1 MNDYDISS
9 IFNEM
14 QEYLIASMTR
24 NLGRHENWERDEG
37 FNWEAWQALQ
47 LEALEDFKR
56 SNKKYVNKNYNTF
69 KLKLEDLLAMTNKSA
84 QSKQETQILKAIKE
98 GFSTR
103 KPTKGMSSAF
113 FRIND
118 RKLNAIFN
126 ATEKDLKKAS
136 TAMLRMANDQYRSTI
151 YKAQVF
157 ANTGTMTVDQAID
170 MATKDFLAKGIN
182 CIEYK
187 NGRRVG
193 IDTYAE
199 MAIRNANKKAYLVGE
214 GTKRDEWGIH
224 TVLVSRY
231 GACSPTCLPW
241 QGKVY
246 IDDVYSGG
254 TAEEAEKTGYPL
266 LSTAI
271 AGGLFHPNC
280 KHIIT
285 TYFEGITTVP
295 KAVDVKKTQENSDLV
310 ATQRY
315 NERQIRKYKRLEN
328 NSLDSDNQSKYKR
341 KRLEWQARNRQLI
354 KEHPEMH
361 RNYAREKVRVN
372 DQFDRFGFD
381 SSAPYSLEERKIH
394 SFGNNDNAKNMKI
407 EREAIVF
414 KNNEGVEFVYPKDYD
429 KDKQIIQPREALVI
443 FESIPK
449 KLQNT
454 VDTVEFLDCFN
465 PDDEFW
471 GKEYG
476 VKNFISFA
484 NGGFRKITFWQN
496 GDINKKKIN
505 SILKRTYC
513 HEAAHNL
520 DKKRIISNSKQWENV
535 VKLDGKGYPTEYSK
549 VTSVEDFAESVAE
562 VVTNPEKM
570 KSNFP
575 NRYKFI
581 TDLLEEE

>member
-24 NLGRHENWERDEG
+24 NLGQHEKWEQEEG
-37 FNWEAWQALQ
+37 FNWEAWQVLQ

-56 SNKKYVNKNYNTF
+56 SNKKYVNKNYNTL
-69 KLKLEDLLAMTNKSA
+69 KLKLEELLKRTIQSA
-84 QSKQETQILKAIKE
+84 TTKQEAEILKTIKN

-103 KPTKGMSSAF
+103 KPTKAISSAF

-118 RKLNAIFN
+118 RKLKAIIN

-136 TAMLRMANDQYRSTI
+136 SAMLRMADDEYRKTI
-151 YKAQVF
+151 YRAQVF
-157 ANTGTMTVDQAID
+157 ANSGTITVDQAID

-199 MAIRNANKKAYLVGE
+199 MVIRNANKKAYLVGE

-285 TYFEGITTVP
+285 TYFEGITTIP
-295 KAVDVKKTQENSDLV
+295 KAVDVKKTRENSDLV

-328 NSLDSDNQSKYKR
+328 NSLDRDNQSKYKR
-341 KRLEWQARNRQLI
+341 KRLEWQVRNRQLI
-354 KEHPEMH
+354 EKHPEMH
-361 RNYAREKVRVN
+361 RNYAREKVR
-372 DQFDRFGFD
+372 FDDTVQELAKQKEILFEDNGDLDILNSFKRSDDLPKELILSKEVQEEIDKNFDELVSRSKQTGSECLAFADINTGKILGGFSSSKSKKYSEPTKEQLKVID
-381 SSAPYSLEERKIH
+381 SAKDNTLFSLH
-394 SFGNNDNAKNMKI
+394 THPSNNPFSFSDIVTHNIVDPIGTSIVQTEDN
-407 EREAIVF
+407 F
-414 KNNEGVEFVYPKDYD
+414 QYFFSTPKGSR
-429 KDKQIIQPREALVI
+429 IR
-443 FESIPK
+443 FES
-449 KLQNT
+449 
-454 VDTVEFLDCFN
+454 
-465 PDDEFW
+465 DDEIVDF
-471 GKEYG
+471 KRAAENQ
-476 VKNFISFA
+476 V
-484 NGGFRKITFWQN
+484 
-496 GDINKKKIN
+496 INLAKDTGMAYSEAKHQ
-505 SILKRTYC
+505 ILKTLSKSMGWQYGR
-513 HEAAHNL
+513 
-520 DKKRIISNSKQWENV
+520 KKR
-535 VKLDGKGYPTEYSK
+535 
-549 VTSVEDFAESVAE
+549 
-562 VVTNPEKM
+562 
-570 KSNFP
+570 
-575 NRYKFI
+575 
-581 TDLLEEE
+581 

>member
-14 QEYLIASMTR
+14 QEYLIDSMTR
-24 NLGRHENWERDEG
+24 NLSRHENWEKDEG
-37 FNWEAWQALQ
+37 FNWEAWQVLQ

-69 KLKLEDLLAMTNKSA
+69 KLKLEELLKITNQSA
-84 QSKQETQILKAIKE
+84 QTKQEAEILKAIKK

-103 KPTKGMSSAF
+103 KPTKAVSSAF

-118 RKLNAIFN
+118 RKLKAIFN

-136 TAMLRMANDQYRSTI
+136 SAMLRMVNDEYRKTI
-151 YKAQVF
+151 YKAQIF

-170 MATKDFLAKGIN
+170 MAAKEFLEKGIN

-199 MAIRNANKKAYLVGE
+199 MVIRNANKKAYLVGE

-254 TAEEAEKTGYPL
+254 TAEEAERLGYPL
-266 LSTAI
+266 LSAAI

-280 KHIIT
+280 KHILT
-285 TYFEGITTVP
+285 TYFEGITTIP
-295 KAVDVKKTQENSDLV
+295 KAADVKKTRENSDLV
-310 ATQRY
+310 VTQRY

-328 NSLDSDNQSKYKR
+328 NSLDKDNQSKYER
-341 KRLEWQARNRQLI
+341 KRLEWQARNKQLI
-354 KEHPEMH
+354 KRHPEMH
-361 RNYAREKVRVN
+361 RNYARERVRVN
-372 DQFDRFGFD
+372 DPVDRFNFV
-381 SSAPYSLEERKIH
+381 SNAPYSLEERKHH
-394 SFGNNDNAKNMKI
+394 SFGNKNNAKNVKI
-407 EREAIVF
+407 ERKAIVF
-414 KNNEGVEFVYPKDYD
+414 KNNEGVEFIYPKDYD
-429 KDKQIIQPREALVI
+429 KDKQIIQPRDALTI

-454 VDTVEFLDCFN
+454 VNTVEFLDCLN

-471 GKEYG
+471 SKEYG
-476 VKNFISFA
+476 IKNFISFA

-513 HEAAHNL
+513 HETAHNL
-520 DKKRIISNSKQWENV
+520 DMNRIISNSKQWKEV
-535 VKLDGKGYPTEYSK
+535 IKLDGENYPTSYSK
-549 VTSVEDFAESVAE
+549 VATVEDFAESVAE
-562 VVTNPEKM
+562 VIMDPETM
-570 KSNFP
+570 KTNFP

-581 TDLLEEE
+581 IELLEEE

>member
-1 MNDYDISS
+1 MNDHDISS

-14 QEYLIASMTR
+14 QEYLIDSMTR
-24 NLGRHENWERDEG
+24 NLSRHEKWEQDEG
-37 FNWEAWQALQ
+37 FNWEAWQTLQ

-56 SNKKYVNKNYNTF
+56 SNKKYVNKNYNTM
-69 KLKLEDLLAMTNKSA
+69 KLKLEELLKRTNQSA
-84 QSKQETQILKAIKE
+84 NTKQEAQILKAIKN

-103 KPTKGMSSAF
+103 KPTKAISSAF

-118 RKLNAIFN
+118 RKLKAIIN

-136 TAMLRMANDQYRSTI
+136 SAMLRMANDQYRSTI

-199 MAIRNANKKAYLVGE
+199 MAIRNASKKAYLVGE
-214 GTKRDEWGIH
+214 GTKRAEWGIH
-224 TVLVSRY
+224 TVFVSRY

-241 QGKVY
+241 QGKLY

-254 TAEEAEKTGYPL
+254 TAEEAEKPGYLL

-280 KHIIT
+280 KHIII
-285 TYFEGITTVP
+285 TYFEGITTIP
-295 KAVDVKKTQENSDLV
+295 KAADVKKTRENSDLV

-354 KEHPEMH
+354 KKHPEMH
-361 RNYAREKVRVN
+361 RNYAKEKVR
-372 DQFDRFGFD
+372 FDDTVQKFAKQKAEILFEDNGDLDILNSFKKSDDLPKELTLSKEVQEEIDKNFDELVLRSKQTDSECLAFADINNGKIQGGFSSSKGKKYSEPTEGQLKIID
-381 SSAPYSLEERKIH
+381 SAKDNTLFSLH
-394 SFGNNDNAKNMKI
+394 THPSNNPFSFSDIVTHNIVEPIGISIVQTEDN
-407 EREAIVF
+407 F
-414 KNNEGVEFVYPKDYD
+414 QYFFSTPKGSR
-429 KDKQIIQPREALVI
+429 IR
-443 FESIPK
+443 FES
-449 KLQNT
+449 
-454 VDTVEFLDCFN
+454 
-465 PDDEFW
+465 DDEIVDFTRAAE
-471 GKEYG
+471 KEVIKLAKDTGMTYSES
-476 VKNFISFA
+476 KH
-484 NGGFRKITFWQN
+484 Q
-496 GDINKKKIN
+496 
-505 SILKRTYC
+505 ILKM
-513 HEAAHNL
+513 L
-520 DKKRIISNSKQWENV
+520 SKRLGWKYGRR
-535 VKLDGKGYPTEYSK
+535 K
-549 VTSVEDFAESVAE
+549 
-562 VVTNPEKM
+562 
-570 KSNFP
+570 
-575 NRYKFI
+575 R
-581 TDLLEEE
+581 

>member
-1 MNDYDISS
+1 MKDYDISG

-24 NLGRHENWERDEG
+24 NLGRHEKWEQDEG

-69 KLKLEDLLAMTNKSA
+69 KLKLEELLKRTNQSA
-84 QSKQETQILKAIKE
+84 NTKQEAEILKAVKN

-103 KPTKGMSSAF
+103 KPTKAVGSAF

-118 RKLNAIFN
+118 RKLKAVFN
-126 ATEKDLKKAS
+126 AAENDLKKAS

-170 MATKDFLAKGIN
+170 MATKEFLAKGIN

-199 MAIRNANKKAYLVGE
+199 MVIRNTNKKAYLVGE

-266 LSTAI
+266 LSMAI

-280 KHIIT
+280 KHVIT
-285 TYFEGITTVP
+285 TYFEGVTTIP
-295 KAVDVKKTQENSDLV
+295 KAADVKKTRENSDLV

-315 NERQIRKYKRLEN
+315 NERQIRKYKRLES
-328 NSLDSDNQSKYKR
+328 NSFDRDNQAKYKR
-341 KRLEWQARNRQLI
+341 NRLEWQARNRQLI

-361 RNYAREKVRVN
+361 RNYEREKIRFEDTVQKFAKQKDEILFKDNGDLDILDAFKKSN
-372 DQFDRFGFD
+372 DLPKELILSKEIQEEIDKNFDELVSRSRQTDSECLAFADINTGKIQGGF
-381 SSAPYSLEERKIH
+381 SFSKGKKYSEPTEEQLKIIN
-394 SFGNNDNAKNMKI
+394 SAKNNTLFSLHTHPSSNPFSFSDIVTHNIVDPIGISVVQTEDNFQYFFSTPKGSRI
-407 EREAIVF
+407 RFESDDEIVDFTRAAENEAI
-414 KNNEGVEFVYPKDYD
+414 KLAKDTGIAYS
-429 KDKQIIQPREALVI
+429 EA
-443 FESIPK
+443 K
-449 KLQNT
+449 HQ
-454 VDTVEFLDCFN
+454 
-465 PDDEFW
+465 
-471 GKEYG
+471 
-476 VKNFISFA
+476 
-484 NGGFRKITFWQN
+484 
-496 GDINKKKIN
+496 
-505 SILKRTYC
+505 ILKMLSKSMGWKYGRR
-513 HEAAHNL
+513 
-520 DKKRIISNSKQWENV
+520 KR
-535 VKLDGKGYPTEYSK
+535 
-549 VTSVEDFAESVAE
+549 
-562 VVTNPEKM
+562 
-570 KSNFP
+570 
-575 NRYKFI
+575 
-581 TDLLEEE
+581 